1 MNYKLMRSIV
11 YFLLII
17 FLIVNGKFNYGH
29 TQKRTMVF
37 TDVAE
42 ESGINFRHYDGRSE
56 QHYFV
61 ETIGSGCA
69 FIDFDDDGY
78 LDIYLVNATDLPGSY
93 SPVASR
99 NALYQNNRDGT
110 FVDVT
115 DQAGVGDLGYGTGIT
130 SADYN
135 NDGFVDIY
143 ITNFGAN
150 ILYKNN
156 KDGTFIDVTKFA
168 GVENPVWSAGASFGD
183 YDGDGFVDLYVTNYC
198 DFKLTDHK
206 TCQEQ
211 GVEVYCGPEEFSGIP
226 DTLYKNNG
234 DGTFTDVTKS
244 AGVFNPNGKG
254 MMAVWSDYNDDENL
268 DLFVANDGTENF
280 LYQNNGGGTF
290 IDIAWIAGVEN
301 DDQGN
306 PQGSMGVDFADYDND
321 GMFDLIITNFQ
332 RQLNMLYRNDGD
344 GLFSDATFTAGL
356 GYTLPYVSWGIGFF
370 DFDNDSFRDLFI
382 ANGHIQDHIELYD
395 SSTTYL
401 QPNHLLINDKD
412 GNFTNV
418 SDQFYL
424 GGLKA
429 SRGVAFG
436 DFDNDGD
443 IDILINNAHDRP
455 NLLRNDLS
463 TDYHWISIKAVGTC
477 SNRDGIG
484 CRIKVFG
491 EKFISTADIR
501 SGASYMSQNDLRVHF
516 GLGQVEKVN
525 QIEIRWPSGIVDVI
539 ENVTVDQILTIV
551 EGASQK

>member
-1 MNYKLMRSIV
+1 MKLV
-11 YFLLII
+11 AYFLLIT
-17 FLIVNGKFNYGH
+17 FLIVNGKLNYGY
-29 TQKRTMVF
+29 TQKRTMAF
-37 TDVAE
+37 TDVTK
-42 ESGINFRHYDGRSE
+42 ESGIDFLHYDGRSG

-69 FIDFDDDGY
+69 FIDFDNDGY
-78 LDIYLVNATDLPGSY
+78 LDIYLVNATDLPESH
-93 SPVASR
+93 SQVVSR
-99 NALYQNNRDGT
+99 NALYQNDRNGV
-110 FVDVT
+110 FIDVT
-115 DQAGVGDLGYGTGIT
+115 NQAGVGDLGYGTGIT

-156 KDGTFIDVTKFA
+156 KDGTFVDVTEFA
-168 GVENPVWSAGASFGD
+168 EVESPMWSAGASFGD
-183 YDGDGFVDLYVTNYC
+183 YNGDGFVDLYVTNYC
-198 DFKLTDHK
+198 DFKLTNHK
-206 TCQEQ
+206 NCQEQ
-211 GVEVYCGPEEFSGIP
+211 DIKVYCGPEEFSGIP
-226 DTLYKNNG
+226 DTLYQNNG
-234 DGTFTDVTKS
+234 DATFTDVTKS

-254 MMAVWSDYNDDENL
+254 MMAVWSDYNDDGNL

-280 LYQNNGGGTF
+280 LYQNNGDGTF
-290 IDIAWIAGVEN
+290 TDIAWIAGVEN

-306 PQGSMGVDFADYDND
+306 PQGSMGIDFADYNND

-344 GLFSDATFTAGL
+344 GLFSDTTFTAGL

-370 DFDNDSFRDLFI
+370 DFDNDSFRDIFI

-401 QPNHLLINDKD
+401 QPNHLLINNK
-412 GNFTNV
+412 GRNFMNV
-418 SDQFYL
+418 SDQFHL
-424 GGLKA
+424 GGLNA

-443 IDILINNAHDRP
+443 IDVLINNAHDQP
-455 NLLRNDLS
+455 NLLRNDLR
-463 TDYHWISIKAVGTC
+463 TDHHWISIKVVGTD

-491 EKFISTADIR
+491 EKFFSTADVR

-516 GLGQVEKVN
+516 GLGQVEKIN
-525 QIEIRWPSGIVDVI
+525 QIEIHWPSGIVDVI
-539 ENVTVDQILTIV
+539 EEVAVNQILTIV
-551 EGASQK
+551 EGSSQK

>member
-1 MNYKLMRSIV
+1 MKLAA

-17 FLIVNGKFNYGH
+17 FLIVNGKLNYGDA
-29 TQKRTMVF
+29 QKRPMLF
-37 TDVAE
+37 TDVTK
-42 ESGINFRHYDGRSE
+42 ESGIDFLHYDGRNE

-69 FIDFDDDGY
+69 FIDFDNDGY
-78 LDIYLVNATDLPGSY
+78 LDIYLVNATDLPRSHSQI
-93 SPVASR
+93 SPR
-99 NALYQNNRDGT
+99 NTLYQNDRNGG
-110 FVDVT
+110 FIDVT
-115 DQAGVGDLGYGTGIT
+115 NQAGVGDLGYGTGIT

-135 NDGFVDIY
+135 NDGFGDIY
-143 ITNFGAN
+143 ITNFGTN
-150 ILYKNN
+150 VLYKNN
-156 KDGTFIDVTKFA
+156 KDGTFTDVTKFA
-168 GVENPVWSAGASFGD
+168 KVESPTWSAGASFGD
-183 YDGDGFVDLYVTNYC
+183 YNGDGFVDLYVTSYC

-206 TCQEQ
+206 NCQEQ
-211 GVEVYCGPEEFSGIP
+211 GIVVYCGPEEFNGIP
-226 DTLYKNNG
+226 DTLYQNNG

-244 AGVFNPNGKG
+244 AGIFNPEGKG
-254 MMAVWSDYNDDENL
+254 MMAVWSDYDDDGNL

-280 LYQNNGGGTF
+280 LYRNNGDGTF
-290 IDIAWIAGVEN
+290 TDIAWIAGVEN

-306 PQGSMGVDFADYDND
+306 PQGSMGIDFADYNND

-344 GLFSDATFTAGL
+344 GLFSDTTFTAGL

-401 QPNHLLINDKD
+401 QPNHLLINNK
-412 GNFTNV
+412 GSNFMNV
-418 SDQFYL
+418 SDQLHL

-429 SRGVAFG
+429 SRGAAFG

-463 TDYHWISIKAVGTC
+463 PDYHWISIKTIGTE

-491 EKFISTADIR
+491 EKFFSTADVR
-501 SGASYMSQNDLRVHF
+501 SGASYMSQNDFRVHF
-516 GLGQVEKVN
+516 GLGQVEKIN
-525 QIEIRWPSGIVDVI
+525 QIEVHWPSGIVDLI
-539 ENVTVDQILTIV
+539 EDVTVNQILTIV
-551 EGASQK
+551 EGSSQL

>member
-1 MNYKLMRSIV
+1 MKLAA

-17 FLIVNGKFNYGH
+17 FLIVNSKLNYGDA
-29 TQKRTMVF
+29 QKRPMLF
-37 TDVAE
+37 TDVTK
-42 ESGINFRHYDGRSE
+42 ESGIDFLHYDGRNE

-69 FIDFDDDGY
+69 FIDFDNDGY
-78 LDIYLVNATDLPGSY
+78 LDIYLVNATDLPGSHSQI
-93 SPVASR
+93 SPR
-99 NALYQNNRDGT
+99 NTLYQNDRNGG
-110 FVDVT
+110 FIDVT
-115 DQAGVGDLGYGTGIT
+115 NQAGVGDLGYGTGIT

-135 NDGFVDIY
+135 NDGFRDIY
-143 ITNFGAN
+143 ITNFGTN
-150 ILYKNN
+150 VLYKNN
-156 KDGTFIDVTKFA
+156 KDGTFTDVTKFA
-168 GVENPVWSAGASFGD
+168 KVESPTWSAGASFGD
-183 YDGDGFVDLYVTNYC
+183 YNGDGFVDLYVTSYC

-206 TCQEQ
+206 NCQEQ
-211 GVEVYCGPEEFSGIP
+211 GIVVYCGPEEFNGIP
-226 DTLYKNNG
+226 DTLYQNNG

-244 AGVFNPNGKG
+244 AGVFNPEGKG
-254 MMAVWSDYNDDENL
+254 MMAVWSDYDDDGNL

-280 LYQNNGGGTF
+280 LYRNNGDGTF
-290 IDIAWIAGVEN
+290 TDIAWIAGVEN

-306 PQGSMGVDFADYDND
+306 PQGSMGIDFADYNND

-344 GLFSDATFTAGL
+344 GLFSDTTFTAGL

-401 QPNHLLINDKD
+401 QPNHLLINNK
-412 GNFTNV
+412 GRSFMNV
-418 SDQFYL
+418 SDQLHL

-463 TDYHWISIKAVGTC
+463 PDYHWISIKTIGTE

-491 EKFISTADIR
+491 EKFFSTADVR
-501 SGASYMSQNDLRVHF
+501 SGASYMSQNDFRAHF
-516 GLGQVEKVN
+516 GLGQVEKIN
-525 QIEIRWPSGIVDVI
+525 QIEVHWPSGIVDLI
-539 ENVTVDQILTIV
+539 EDVTVNQILTIV
-551 EGASQK
+551 EGSSQL

>member
-1 MNYKLMRSIV
+1 MKLFA

-17 FLIVNGKFNYGH
+17 FLIVNGKLNYGY

-37 TDVAE
+37 TDVTK
-42 ESGINFRHYDGRSE
+42 ESGIDFLHYDGRSG

-69 FIDFDDDGY
+69 FLDFDNDGY
-78 LDIYLVNATDLPGSY
+78 LDIYLVNATDLPGSH
-93 SPVASR
+93 SQVVSR
-99 NALYQNNRDGT
+99 NALYQNDRNGG
-110 FVDVT
+110 FIDVT
-115 DQAGVGDLGYGTGIT
+115 NQAGIGDLGYCTGIT

-156 KDGTFIDVTKFA
+156 KDGTFVDVTEFA
-168 GVENPVWSAGASFGD
+168 EVESPMWSAGASFGD
-183 YDGDGFVDLYVTNYC
+183 YNGDGFADLYVTNYC

-206 TCQEQ
+206 NCQEQ

-226 DTLYKNNG
+226 DTLYQNNG
-234 DGTFTDVTKS
+234 DGTFTNVTKS

-254 MMAVWSDYNDDENL
+254 MMAVWSDYNDDGNL

-280 LYQNNGGGTF
+280 LYQNNGDGTF
-290 IDIAWIAGVEN
+290 TDIAWIAGVEN

-306 PQGSMGVDFADYDND
+306 PQGSMGIDFADYNND

-344 GLFSDATFTAGL
+344 GLFSDTTFTAGL

-370 DFDNDSFRDLFI
+370 DFDNDSFRDIFI

-401 QPNHLLINDKD
+401 QPNHLLINSK
-412 GNFTNV
+412 GSNFMNV

-424 GGLKA
+424 GGLNA

-463 TDYHWISIKAVGTC
+463 TDYHWISIKVVGTD

-491 EKFISTADIR
+491 EKFFSTADVR

-516 GLGQVEKVN
+516 GLGQVEKIN
-525 QIEIRWPSGIVDVI
+525 QIEIHWPSGIVDVI
-539 ENVTVDQILTIV
+539 EEVAVNQILTIV
-551 EGASQK
+551 EGSSQR